1 FFDFISFFL
10 PKEKK
15 WWTEEA
21 TAFLYGVGALAAIIV
36 YYTGTLAAD
45 SVMLPAEA
53 QSVLTEHADL
63 AWVTIWFYGIY
74 AVLRIAATWWGSE
87 QHRLKFHIGFFLV
100 SLIGMYFLFQT
111 GDRGAQMV
119 FQYGVGVQTSEI
131 ENPTQHDHTTDHD
144 ESGGASTDGSVSTS
158 FNIQENGNWTW
169 EIEQNALT
177 ALQQNFQWLS
187 GNTESVNAEVVEVE
201 DGYGLSFSGDNLNA
215 FFTGEQSYETE
226 QIDYYVDMSSFEG
239 TVEFVSHVQNNENY
253 DFVSISSDGTV
264 RQGRIESSETTI
276 FEEGN
281 IDVSQTLFVRVV
293 GNGTHFRGYINE
305 KMVVHGHGDEPQ
317 PGNIG
322 IKLNGSGT
330 FLLQKMTVTQL

>member
-1 FFDFISFFL
+1 MELIPEWAPNIHPMVVHFPLALLATAIFFDFISFFL

-53 QSVLTEHADL
+53 QS
-63 AWVTIWFYGIY
+63 
-74 AVLRIAATWWGSE
+74 
-87 QHRLKFHIGFFLV
+87 V